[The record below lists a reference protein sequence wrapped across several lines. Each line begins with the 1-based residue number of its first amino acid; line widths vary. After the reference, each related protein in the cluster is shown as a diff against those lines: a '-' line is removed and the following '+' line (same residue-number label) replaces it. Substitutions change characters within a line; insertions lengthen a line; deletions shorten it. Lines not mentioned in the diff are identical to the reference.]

1 MFIIQRIHE
10 GAGDKGQDIRET
22 LARGF
27 ADPDAALK
35 HLRDQFKDDP
45 KDPDEIDIEVDGGMD
60 KKNLAKASEA
70 GATLFV
76 SGTYL
81 QKSENPEQAYEE
93 LKEIEALR
101 RVLDLL
107 EDENLLTGFL

>member
-10 GAGDKGQDIRET
+10 DAGDEGQDIRET

-45 KDPDEIDIEVDGGMD
+45 KDPDEIDIEVD
-60 KKNLAKASEA
+60 
-70 GATLFV
+70 V
-76 SGTYL
+76 TYNS
-81 QKSENPEQAYEE
+81 KTKRFSVVP
-93 LKEIEALR
+93 KER
-101 RVLDLL
+101 QDLL
-107 EDENLLTGFL
+107 YHIVALHEVDIINGQDSNS